1 MPAVNPPK
9 VSIGLPVYNGDEFLE
24 KAIESILGQ
33 SFTDFELIISDN
45 ASTDKTALICQTY
58 AARDARI
65 RYYRNATNIGGA
77 NNGNRTFL
85 LAQGEYFRW
94 AAHDDLCAPEL
105 IAKCVAVLERDPHV
119 VLCYTQT
126 VNIDQQGQ
134 ILGTT
139 SLNRAA
145 SDSPHRRFHD
155 LAFRNDYCEPSY
167 GLMRSE
173 ILRRTRLEQDFTG
186 SDRVLLCEL
195 AFYGKF
201 VEIDEPLFYKRHHPK
216 NTYLDWRAR
225 MAWFNPD
232 WKGKITFPNWL
243 QFLNY
248 LSAIKQGP
256 LSAREKLFCYAIML
270 EWVMV
275 HGKSMA
281 KDLAVAALMA
291 THSKE
296 WRKNVYS
303 YNWE

>member
-1 MPAVNPPK
+1 MRTPK

-45 ASTDKTALICQTY
+45 ASTDKTAFICQTY
-58 AARDARI
+58 AERDPRV

-85 LAQGEYFRW
+85 LAAGEYFRW
-94 AAHDDLCAPEL
+94 AAHDDLCAPTLLE
-105 IAKCVAVLERDPHV
+105 KCVAVLERQPEV

-126 VNIDQQGQ
+126 INIDQQGK

-139 SLNRAA
+139 TLNRATSA
-145 SDSPHRRFHD
+145 SPYRRFHD

-167 GLMRSE
+167 GLIRSD

-201 VEIDEPLFYKRHHPK
+201 FEINEPLFYKRHHPK

-256 LSAREKLFCYAIML
+256 ISAREKLFCYAIML

-281 KDLAVAALMA
+281 KDLVVAALMA